1 MRPQLE
7 YASEVWSHNKIRAI
21 LVYPKETNYNQRLIR
36 PSILPLEYRREIA
49 DLIQSDINHSKRF
62 QQMPHNRYNTRNF
75 DRNNYRV
82 NLIKQDYLK
91 YFYFNRVFL
100 LWNKLPK
107 DYKSITS
114 LNLFK
119 NKLLH
124 LCRHKLETEC
134 SSRHNLSS
142 RFKIINL

>member
-1 MRPQLE
+1 MPQ
-7 YASEVWSHNKIRAI
+7 Y
-21 LVYPKETNYNQRLIR
+21 
-36 PSILPLEYRREIA
+36 
-49 DLIQSDINHSKRF
+49 
-62 QQMPHNRYNTRNF
+62 RYNTRNF
-75 DRNNYRV
+75 DPNNYRV

-91 YFYFNRVFL
+91 YFYFNRVVL

-124 LCRHKLETEC
+124 LYRRKLETEYV
-134 SSRHNLSS
+134 LPGT
-142 RFKIINL
+142 I